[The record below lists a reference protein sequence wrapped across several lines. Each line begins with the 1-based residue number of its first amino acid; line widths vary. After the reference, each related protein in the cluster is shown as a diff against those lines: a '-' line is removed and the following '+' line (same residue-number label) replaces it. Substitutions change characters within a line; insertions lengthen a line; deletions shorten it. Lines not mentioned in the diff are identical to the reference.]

1 MKFEADGAGMKV
13 TLTQN
18 LTDAEGNVT
27 NGYTVTGKVTINP
40 DAPSMKFEFPLVNYT
55 GGAGA
60 WLNSANPKGAHWTTA
75 LSEYE
80 WIFVSH
86 GGSNL
91 SNINT
96 NGFWL
101 GAVANATAAGDSTD
115 EVLAFHYILKQ

>member
-1 MKFEADGAGMKV
+1 MKV

-40 DAPSMKFEFPLVNYT
+40 DAPSMKFEFPLVDYT
-55 GGAGA
+55 GGVGK
-60 WLNSANPKGAHWTTA
+60 WLNKSNPKGAHWTTA

-96 NGFWL
+96 CCISGLKFLW
-101 GAVANATAAGDSTD
+101 
-115 EVLAFHYILKQ
+115 ILPNQQEL